1 MCFTQSIESW
11 LESGKVTRMK
21 FETERELFEYLQ
33 MHAYAAAFSDILDE
47 MGNRGRVVSPDAH
60 IRPLHESFVAIGRAV
75 TLLNALDVNDEDP
88 YDMVIKCIDS
98 LQPDSM
104 LVTTGAVHLTTGIM
118 GELTATALR
127 VKGCRGAV
135 VNGYTRDARK
145 IIQMGYPTF
154 AWGASPIDTTG
165 RVRVIEWNIP
175 ITVGGVVVTPGDI
188 VFADLDGIVVVPRH
202 MEKELIE
209 RVLERV
215 STENVVRKELAEGK
229 RMSEVWSRYHVL

>member
-1 MCFTQSIESW
+1 
-11 LESGKVTRMK
+11 
-21 FETERELFEYLQ
+21 
-33 MHAYAAAFSDILDE
+33 
-47 MGNRGRVVSPDAH
+47 
-60 IRPLHESFVAIGRAV
+60 
-75 TLLNALDVNDEDP
+75 
-88 YDMVIKCIDS
+88 
-98 LQPDSM
+98 
-104 LVTTGAVHLTTGIM
+104 M